1 MKKILTLSISL
12 LLLVGCASMEQQ
24 YQEATNKIE
33 TPIFNSAVDKFTGQK
48 KISWAK
54 HYRSSFDLYQNGEF
68 GKTVSVTI
76 DPKTKEWVSS
86 IILSKDSKEHRYL
99 RCKTTNWLVD
109 GKIIKPKAVLF
120 DSKINRNPVHVSEML
135 IVGFSKEDF
144 ATLAKAN
151 KIEYRVCNDE
161 YEMTAEEKEGI
172 RTVYQEAI
180 NN

>member
-24 YQEATNKIE
+24 YQETTSKIE
-33 TPIFNSAVDKFTGQK
+33 TPIFNSTVDKFTGQK
-48 KISWAK
+48 RKFLGLNIIAVVLIYIK
-54 HYRSSFDLYQNGEF
+54 MENLV
-68 GKTVSVTI
+68 KTVSVTI

-99 RCKTTNWLVD
+99 RCKTTNWLAD

-135 IVGFSKEDF
+135 IAD
-144 ATLAKAN
+144 L
-151 KIEYRVCNDE
+151 
-161 YEMTAEEKEGI
+161 
-172 RTVYQEAI
+172 
-180 NN
+180 